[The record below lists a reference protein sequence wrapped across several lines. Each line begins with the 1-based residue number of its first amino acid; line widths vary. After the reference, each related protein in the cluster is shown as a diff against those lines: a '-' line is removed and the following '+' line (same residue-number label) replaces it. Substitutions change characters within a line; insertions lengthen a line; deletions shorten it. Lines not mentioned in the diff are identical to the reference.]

1 MNQKEAGCARLLLCA
16 VAGSAGCLKFRIC
29 LEIDGVL
36 CYIILVIVW
45 EAARGESVY
54 LKALEIQ
61 GFKSFPDKT
70 VLNFGED
77 ITAIVGPNGSG
88 KSNISDAIRWV
99 MGEQSS
105 KSLRGAKM
113 EDVIFGGTAK
123 RAQVGFAQVT
133 LVIDNTEHIFPTMEE
148 SEVSVTRRYYR
159 SGESEYYINRQS
171 VRLKDVA
178 ELFMDTGMGKEGYSI
193 IGQGKIDEIL
203 SAKSGERREIFEEAA
218 GISKFRHR
226 KEDTERKLERTEENL
241 VRINDKIAE
250 LELQVEPLRDQAEK
264 AKKYLVLRDELR
276 LLEISVWLENL
287 DALKANARKLE
298 ADFRIAE
305 AQRDEAKARLD
316 ALYAEGEQFGARMQ
330 EKDME
335 AERIRG
341 EAGAVD
347 GRMKDEESAMAVL
360 ESTIAHN
367 RENIQRAQAELA
379 ESDTRAGG
387 LARQAEEQKTLARQ
401 LEDQLAELNGNLEAL
416 LDQARAAADQ
426 AGGAQSQ
433 AEALRGREAMAVAAA
448 ADQRAES
455 AAIAAENGQ
464 IAQRIAAVEADKASA
479 EEQLETSRREAKS
492 NRRALEDA
500 RDEAEA
506 VGNII
511 AGHSLRMEERK
522 KKAAAAGEKK
532 VQLTMEVGALDNRI
546 RLLTEMEKD
555 YEGFSKAVKVV
566 MQAKGSLRGI
576 HGPVANLMKTD
587 QQYSLAIEIALGAG
601 LQNIVVDREED
612 AKSAINFL
620 KQRDGGRATFL
631 PLTAIRGDELRLG
644 GVEQEFGFVGLA
656 SRLVSYDPRYQNIF
670 HSLLGRTVVVE
681 DLDCGIAMARKY
693 RSAFRI
699 VTLDGQVINRGGSM
713 TGGSTSRSAG
723 VLSRA
728 AELEKLHGR
737 AAAMHEK
744 LAAAQQAEEAANREL
759 SAAQYELET
768 AESQRRQ
775 AEDEVLRL
783 EGTKNHFDILL
794 RSLEENLENLE
805 GELESLRGRLADNQA
820 RSAQAEK
827 AVAEQEALAAG
838 LRAQA
843 EEALSGQ
850 AELLAKSSALAE
862 DITAQKSAIAA
873 LEAQKEAT
881 LARAADLRQL
891 AESLTGDRAQK
902 EEVLQSYQRNID
914 AAQAEILRRQET
926 QMALAAQAEEFRR
939 RLTDLNREKLELEAQ
954 RTAQNRELKDMNEQY
969 ADLERSASKL
979 EQKIATSA
987 MEEKQILDRL
997 WEHYELSHSDAQAQR
1012 IELESIPKATRRIGE
1027 LNRDIK
1033 ALGTPNIGA
1042 IEEFDRVNGRYTYL
1056 TDQRNDVEKA
1066 KGELE
1071 GIIEDITTEMTR
1083 IFSEQFKLINES
1095 FQTTFTDLFGG
1106 GQATLELEDEQDI
1119 LGCGIEIK
1127 AQPPGKTL
1135 KTISL
1140 LSGGEKAFVAIA
1152 LYFAI
1157 LKVHPTPFCVM
1168 DEIEA
1173 ALDEPN
1179 VIRVARY
1186 MRRLAGRT
1194 QFIVITHRRGTM
1206 EEADVLYGV
1215 TMQEQGVSKILTI
1228 NLNDMAKELNIK

>member
-1 MNQKEAGCARLLLCA
+1 M
-16 VAGSAGCLKFRIC
+16 
-29 LEIDGVL
+29 
-36 CYIILVIVW
+36 
-45 EAARGESVY
+45 Y

-99 MGEQSS
+99 MGEQSV
-105 KSLRGAKM
+105 KGLRGAKM
-113 EDVIFGGTAK
+113 EDVIFGGTEK

-171 VRLKDVA
+171 VRLKDVT

-226 KEDTERKLERTEENL
+226 KEESERKLERTEENL

-250 LELQVEPLRDQAEK
+250 LELQVEPLREQSEK

-287 DALKANARKLE
+287 DALKAGARKLE
-298 ADFRIAE
+298 ADFHTAE
-305 AQRDEAKARLD
+305 SQRDEARAALD
-316 ALYAEGEQFGARMQ
+316 ALYAEGEQYGQRMQ

-335 AERIRG
+335 AERIRAQAA
-341 EAGAVD
+341 ELD
-347 GRMKDEESAMAVL
+347 GQVKDQESAIAVL
-360 ESTIAHN
+360 ESGITHN
-367 RENIQRAQAELA
+367 EENITRAQAEL
-379 ESDTRAGG
+379 EETDSRAGG
-387 LARQAEEQKTLARQ
+387 LEKQAAEQESRIAEIDREAAALNETL
-401 LEDQLAELNGNLEAL
+401 DAL
-416 LDQARAAADQ
+416 LEQARAAAEQ

-433 AEALRGREAMAVAAA
+433 AEALRGQEAIAAAAA
-448 ADQRAES
+448 ADARAEA

-464 IAQRIAAVEADKASA
+464 IAERKAAVENDKAAA
-479 EEQLETSRREAKS
+479 ESQLAESEKEAKA

-500 RDEAEA
+500 QDEATA
-506 VGNII
+506 VANII

-522 KKAAAAGEKK
+522 KKAAAASEQRVK
-532 VQLTMEVGALDNRI
+532 LTMDVGALDNRI
-546 RLLTEMEKD
+546 RLLTEMEKE
-555 YEGFSKAVKVV
+555 YEGFSKAVKQVC
-566 MQAKGSLRGI
+566 QAKNSLRGI
-576 HGPVANLMKTD
+576 HGPVANLMKTE
-587 QQYSLAIEIALGAG
+587 QKYSLAIEIALGAG

-620 KQRDGGRATFL
+620 KQRDAGRATFL
-631 PLTAIRGDELRLG
+631 PLTAIRGDELRER
-644 GVEQEFGFVGLA
+644 GVENEFGFVGIA
-656 SRLVSYDPRYQNIF
+656 SRLVKFDQRYQNIF
-670 HSLLGRTVVVE
+670 NSLLGRTVIVE
-681 DLDCGIAMARKY
+681 DMDCGIAMARKY
-693 RSAFRI
+693 RNAFRI

-728 AELEKLHGR
+728 AELEKLNGQ

-744 LAAAQQAEEAANREL
+744 LSAAQAAEEAANREL

-794 RSLEENLENLE
+794 RSLQENLENLA
-805 GELESLRGRLADNQA
+805 GELESLSGRLTDNA
-820 RSAQAEK
+820 GRAAQAERQ
-827 AVAEQEALAAG
+827 VAEQEALAADC
-838 LRAQA
+838 RARA

-850 AELLAKSSALAE
+850 SELLAQSGVLTEEITAKKSDLAALAAE
-862 DITAQKSAIAA
+862 R
-873 LEAQKEAT
+873 EAT
-881 LARAADLRQL
+881 VRRAADLRQL
-891 AESLTGDRAQK
+891 AADLTGDRAQK
-902 EEVLQSYQRNID
+902 EQTVLAYRRNID
-914 AAQAEILRRQET
+914 TAREEIRQRRETLEALCAQG
-926 QMALAAQAEEFRR
+926 QAYRD
-939 RLTDLNREKLELEAQ
+939 RLTALNEEKIALEAE
-954 RTAQNRELKDMNEQY
+954 RTAKNRAGQEMNETLLN
-969 ADLERSASKL
+969 LERAASKL

-997 WEHYELSHSDAQAQR
+997 WEHYELSHSDATAQR
-1012 IELESIPKATRRIGE
+1012 IELESVPKASRRIGE
-1027 LNRDIK
+1027 LKRDIS

-1042 IEEFDRVNGRYTYL
+1042 IEEYERVNGRYTYL
-1056 TDQRNDVEKA
+1056 SDQRNDVEKA

-1071 GIIEDITTEMTR
+1071 GIIEEITNQMTV
-1083 IFSEQFKLINES
+1083 IFAEQFRLLSES
-1095 FQTTFTDLFGG
+1095 FQTTFVELFGG
-1106 GQATLELEDEQDI
+1106 GTAKLELEDENDI
-1119 LGCGIEIK
+1119 LNCGIEIK

-1173 ALDEPN
+1173 ALDDAN
-1179 VIRVARY
+1179 VTRYARY
-1186 MRRLAGRT
+1186 MRTLAGKT

-1228 NLNDMAKELNIK
+1228 NLNDMAKELKIK